1 MRNGL
6 SNASRVERYIK
17 HSGRRRTLPA
27 LILLALEI
35 LFFSFSLSFV
45 SRGGARS
52 KRIGVKRREENISGM
67 SNISVY
73 WRNGAEGGGTGRREK
88 EQEEERRGRGKRTG
102 GGGG

>member
-45 SRGGARS
+45 SRGGGSVEKNRG
-52 KRIGVKRREENISGM
+52 KEKRRKHLGNVKYISLLEERSRRRGNREEGK
-67 SNISVY
+67 
-73 WRNGAEGGGTGRREK
+73 GAGGGTAG
-88 EQEEERRGRGKRTG
+88 
-102 GGGG
+102 